1 MDYIQVSTTTESR
14 EDAGRIAA
22 ALVERGLAGC
32 VQVIGPIASTYRW
45 QGKIETATEWLCL
58 IKTSK
63 DAYDRVEKSIREL
76 HPYEVPEIIA
86 VPLTQGSRNYLAWLG
101 EQILP

>member
-1 MDYIQVSTTTESR
+1 M
-14 EDAGRIAA
+14 
-22 ALVERGLAGC
+22 
-32 VQVIGPIASTYRW
+32 
-45 QGKIETATEWLCL
+45 ETATEWLCL
-58 IKTSK
+58 IKTSR

>member
-1 MDYIQVSTTTESR
+1 LDYIQVSTTTESR

-58 IKTSK
+58 IKTSR

>member
-58 IKTSK
+58 IKTSR